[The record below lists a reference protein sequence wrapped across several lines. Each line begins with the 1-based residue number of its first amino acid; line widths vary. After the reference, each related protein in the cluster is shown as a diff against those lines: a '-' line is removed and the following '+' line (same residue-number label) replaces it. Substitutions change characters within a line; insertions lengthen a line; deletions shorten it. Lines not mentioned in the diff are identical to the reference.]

1 MFSYISQEHPKMSF
15 GKNKFVHVTLTN
27 CYYVSGRNQNKQQ
40 KSLHFYSNEGEYSM
54 GDTK

>member
-1 MFSYISQEHPKMSF
+1 MFSYISQEHPKMFF